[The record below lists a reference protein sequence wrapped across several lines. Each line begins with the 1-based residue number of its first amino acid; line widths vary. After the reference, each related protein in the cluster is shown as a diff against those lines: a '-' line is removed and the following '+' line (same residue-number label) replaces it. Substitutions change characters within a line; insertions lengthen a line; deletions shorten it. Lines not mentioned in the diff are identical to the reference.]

1 MLDDIEGRDYAV
13 ITVCASTMSDVNTST
28 TKVRKSGNSASVTL
42 SKDILEQSG
51 IHLGDSVTISAKDGR
66 IIIEPI
72 DPEFEEAMQLYR
84 EFSSIH
90 RNVMR
95 ELAK

>member
-1 MLDDIEGRDYAV
+1 MPDQNA
-13 ITVCASTMSDVNTST
+13 ST
-28 TKVRKSGNSASVTL
+28 TKVRRSGNSASVTL
-42 SKDILEQSG
+42 SKEILEQSG
-51 IHLGDSVTISAKDGR
+51 IQLGDSVTISAKDGR

-72 DPEFEEAMQLYR
+72 DPDFEEAMKLYR
-84 EFSSIH
+84 EFSSTH

>member
-1 MLDDIEGRDYAV
+1 MPDQNA
-13 ITVCASTMSDVNTST
+13 ST
-28 TKVRKSGNSASVTL
+28 TKVRRSGNSASVTL
-42 SKDILEQSG
+42 SKEILEQSG
-51 IHLGDSVTISAKDGR
+51 IQLGDSVTISAKDGR

-72 DPEFEEAMQLYR
+72 DPDFEEAMQLYR
-84 EFSSIH
+84 EFSSTH